1 MSAVKWVA
9 AVMGAAF
16 LVAGCSLGKGSSDK
30 MVRTGAVPTRTT
42 ASKRLVT
49 EPAPLSL
56 TDVARYPAGSPERA
70 VIQVLFW
77 AQWGNLPA
85 VVSGYDPLVVS
96 RLGVSRITASYAWLF
111 PTLVSARPRI
121 VEHRR
126 VGRNAFV
133 SVELLTRRYAPTR
146 DSFLLRPE
154 AAGRWRVVWDTL
166 LARSLSGIT
175 TERLSPNPDK
185 PSFRVRRAA
194 EAAAQAYRN
203 IYAAAAARA
212 TSRAARP

>member
-1 MSAVKWVA
+1 MTSVKWLA
-9 AVMGAAF
+9 AVLGAAF
-16 LVAGCSLGKGSSDK
+16 LLAGCSLGKGSSDK

-42 ASKRLVT
+42 ANKRLLT
-49 EPAPLSL
+49 EPSPLSL
-56 TDVARYPAGSPERA
+56 ADVARYPAGSPERA
-70 VIQVLFW
+70 VTQLLFW

-85 VVSGYDPLVVS
+85 VVGGYDPVVVS

-111 PTLVSARPRI
+111 PTLASARPRL

-126 VGRNAFV
+126 VGRNSFV
-133 SVELLTRRYAPTR
+133 SVELLTRRYAPER

-166 LARSLSGIT
+166 LARSLSGWT
-175 TERLSPNPDK
+175 VDRLTPDPNK

-203 IYAAAAARA
+203 IYASLAARA
-212 TSRAARP
+212 TIRARRP